1 MIRVALALL
10 LLSSPALAELRIVS
24 PRDGARVS
32 HDGPI
37 NIIARPPRE
46 GGVHGWESG
55 ALDGAFEA
63 PVAAEKA
70 ILYLRK

>member
-10 LLSSPALAELRIVS
+10 LLSSPALGELRIVS

-37 NIIARPPRE
+37 NIIARNE
-46 GGVHGWESG
+46 GATADSIIIIR
-55 ALDGAFEA
+55 DGTFRIATFSRNH
-63 PVAAEKA
+63 KG
-70 ILYLRK
+70 